1 MLERGE
7 DTLFSLITM
16 KGPLHMSQSPF
27 GMRSTAREVIAGH
40 DLRGKTILITGAS
53 TGIGYEAIR
62 ALLSAH
68 AEVIIAA
75 RDSSKAGQAVQ
86 ALHTEYPEGLVHF
99 LLLDLSSLAS
109 VRQCAANFLARWN
122 KLDVL
127 INNAGIMATPQGY
140 TPDGFE
146 QQFATNFLGHF
157 LLAQLLLPALRK
169 AALARVVSLT
179 SGTHRLSDI
188 HFDDIQYQ
196 HRSYDKW
203 EAYAQSKTADALLAV
218 ALTRHFRE
226 QGITAN
232 AVNPGGIRTGLQER
246 YLTPEEIRAR
256 YYDEAG
262 NLLPSFKTPEQ
273 GASTTVWASVSSEL
287 DGIGGLYLEDCQVA
301 IPYNPELSILSGYMP
316 YALDVNHAEQL
327 WTIAEKLVEL

>member
-1 MLERGE
+1 M
-7 DTLFSLITM
+7 I
-16 KGPLHMSQSPF
+16 QSSF
-27 GMRSTAREVIAGH
+27 GARSTASEVVAGH
-40 DLRGKTILITGAS
+40 DLRGKTIVITGAS
-53 TGIGYEAIR
+53 SGIGYEAVR

-75 RDSSKAGQAVQ
+75 RDLAKGEQAVQ
-86 ALHTEYPEGLVHF
+86 ALQTAYPESQVHF
-99 LLLDLSSLAS
+99 LPLDLGLLAS
-109 VRQCAANFLARWN
+109 VRQTVEHFFAHWN
-122 KLDVL
+122 TLDVL
-127 INNAGIMATPQGY
+127 INNAAIAATPLGY

-157 LLAQLLLPALRK
+157 LFAQLLLPALRN
-169 AALARVVSLT
+169 AAPARVVSLT

-196 HRSYDKW
+196 HRPYDKW

-218 ALTRHFRE
+218 ALTRHGRS

-232 AVNPGGIRTGLQER
+232 AVNPGGVLTGLQQH
-246 YLTPEEIRAR
+246 LTPEERRAR

-273 GASTTVWASVSSEL
+273 GASTTVWASVTPALE
-287 DGIGGLYLEDCQVA
+287 GIGGLYLEDCHQGV
-301 IPYNPELSILSGYMP
+301 PYNPEISTLTGYMP
-316 YALDVNHAEQL
+316 YALNADHAEQL

>member
-1 MLERGE
+1 M
-7 DTLFSLITM
+7 
-16 KGPLHMSQSPF
+16 PQSSF
-27 GMRSTAREVIAGH
+27 GARSTASEVVAGH
-40 DLRGKTILITGAS
+40 DLSGKTIVITGAS
-53 TGIGYEAIR
+53 SGIGYATAR

-75 RDSSKAGQAVQ
+75 RDPAKGEQAVQ
-86 ALHTEYPEGLVHF
+86 ALQTDYPGSQVHF
-99 LLLDLSSLAS
+99 LPLDLGSLAS
-109 VRQCAANFLARWN
+109 VRQTGEHFFAQWN
-122 KLDVL
+122 KLDAL
-127 INNAGIMATPQGY
+127 INNAGILATPLGY

-157 LLAQLLLPALRK
+157 LFAQLLLPTLRR
-169 AALARVVSLT
+169 AAPARVISLT

-188 HFDDIQYQ
+188 HFDDIQYH
-196 HRSYDKW
+196 HRPYDKW

-218 ALTRHFRE
+218 ALTRHFGE

-232 AVNPGGIRTGLQER
+232 AVNPGGVRTGLQEQ

-273 GASTTVWASVSSEL
+273 GASTTVWACVAPEL
-287 DGIGGLYLEDCQVA
+287 EGIGGLYLEDCHQA
-301 IPYNPELSILSGYMP
+301 IPYDPEISTLTGYMP
-316 YALDVNHAEQL
+316 YALNTDHAEQL
-327 WTIAEKLVEL
+327 WTIAEKLGELL

>member
-1 MLERGE
+1 M
-7 DTLFSLITM
+7 I
-16 KGPLHMSQSPF
+16 QSSF
-27 GMRSTAREVIAGH
+27 GARSTASEVVAGH
-40 DLRGKTILITGAS
+40 DLSEKTVVITGAS
-53 TGIGYEAIR
+53 AGIGYETAR

-68 AEVIIAA
+68 AEVIIAGRSQA
-75 RDSSKAGQAVQ
+75 KGEQAVQ
-86 ALHTEYPEGLVHF
+86 ALQTAYPGSQVHF
-99 LLLDLSSLAS
+99 LPLDLGSLAS
-109 VRQCAANFLARWN
+109 VRQTVEHFFAHWN
-122 KLDVL
+122 ELDVL

-157 LLAQLLLPALRK
+157 LLAQLLLPALRR

-196 HRSYDKW
+196 HRPYDKW

-218 ALTRHFRE
+218 ALTRHGRS

-232 AVNPGGIRTGLQER
+232 AVNPGGVLTGLQQH
-246 YLTPEEIRAR
+246 LTPEERRAR

-273 GASTTVWASVSSEL
+273 GASTTVWASVTPALE
-287 DGIGGLYLEDCQVA
+287 GIGGLYLEDCHQGV
-301 IPYNPELSILSGYMP
+301 PYNPEISTLTGYMP
-316 YALDVNHAEQL
+316 YALNADHAEQL

>member
-1 MLERGE
+1 M
-7 DTLFSLITM
+7 I
-16 KGPLHMSQSPF
+16 QSSF
-27 GMRSTAREVIAGH
+27 GARSTASEVVAGH
-40 DLRGKTILITGAS
+40 DLSGKTILITGAS
-53 TGIGYEAIR
+53 AGIGYEAVR

-75 RDSSKAGQAVQ
+75 RDRAKGEQAVQ
-86 ALHTEYPEGLVHF
+86 ALQTAYPGSHVHF
-99 LLLDLSSLAS
+99 LPLDLGLLAS
-109 VRQCAANFLARWN
+109 VRQTVEHFFAQWN

-127 INNAGIMATPQGY
+127 INNAGIAATPLGY

-169 AALARVVSLT
+169 AAPARVISLT

-196 HRSYDKW
+196 HRPYDKW

-218 ALTRHFRE
+218 ALTRHFGE

-232 AVNPGGIRTGLQER
+232 AVNPGGVLTGLQQH
-246 YLTPEEIRAR
+246 LTPEERRAR

-262 NLLPSFKTPEQ
+262 NFLPSFKTPEQ
-273 GASTTVWASVSSEL
+273 GAATTVWASVAAEL
-287 DGIGGLYLEDCQVA
+287 EGIGGLYLEDCHQGV
-301 IPYNPELSILSGYMP
+301 PYNPEISTLTGYMP
-316 YALDVNHAEQL
+316 YALNADHAEQL

>member
-1 MLERGE
+1 M
-7 DTLFSLITM
+7 I
-16 KGPLHMSQSPF
+16 QSSF
-27 GMRSTAREVIAGH
+27 GARSTASEVVAGH
-40 DLRGKTILITGAS
+40 DLSGKTILITGAS
-53 TGIGYEAIR
+53 SGIGYEAVR

-75 RDSSKAGQAVQ
+75 RDRAKGEPAVQ
-86 ALHTEYPEGLVHF
+86 VLQTEYPESQVHF
-99 LLLDLSSLAS
+99 LPLDLGSLAS
-109 VRQCAANFLARWN
+109 VRQTVEHFFAHWN

-127 INNAGIMATPQGY
+127 INNAGIAATPLGY

-157 LLAQLLLPALRK
+157 LFAQLLLPALRN
-169 AALARVVSLT
+169 AAPARVVSLT

-196 HRSYDKW
+196 HRPYDKW

-218 ALTRHFRE
+218 ALTRHFGE

-232 AVNPGGIRTGLQER
+232 AVNPGGVLTGLQQHLTSEER
-246 YLTPEEIRAR
+246 RAR

-273 GASTTVWASVSSEL
+273 GAATTVWASVAAEIGRDWRPL
-287 DGIGGLYLEDCQVA
+287 PGGLPPGGPV
-301 IPYNPELSILSGYMP
+301 
-316 YALDVNHAEQL
+316 
-327 WTIAEKLVEL
+327 

>member
-1 MLERGE
+1 M
-7 DTLFSLITM
+7 
-16 KGPLHMSQSPF
+16 PQSSF
-27 GMRSTAREVIAGH
+27 GARSTACEVVAGH
-40 DLRGKTILITGAS
+40 DLSGKTILITGAS
-53 TGIGYEAIR
+53 SGIGYETVR

-75 RDSSKAGQAVQ
+75 RDLAKGEQAVQ
-86 ALHTEYPEGLVHF
+86 ALQTAYPESQVHF
-99 LLLDLSSLAS
+99 LPLDLGLLAS
-109 VRQCAANFLARWN
+109 VRQTVEHFFAQWN
-122 KLDVL
+122 TLDVL
-127 INNAGIMATPQGY
+127 INNAAIAATPLGY

-157 LLAQLLLPALRK
+157 LLAQLLLPALRN
-169 AALARVVSLT
+169 AAPARVVSLT

-196 HRSYDKW
+196 HRPYDKW

-218 ALTRHFRE
+218 ALTRHGRAL
-226 QGITAN
+226 GITAN
-232 AVNPGGIRTGLQER
+232 AVNPGGVLTGLQQHLTAEER
-246 YLTPEEIRAR
+246 RAR

-273 GASTTVWASVSSEL
+273 GASTTVWASVTPALE
-287 DGIGGLYLEDCQVA
+287 GIGGLYLEDCHQGV
-301 IPYNPELSILSGYMP
+301 PYNPEISTLTGYMP
-316 YALDVNHAEQL
+316 YALNADHAEKL

>member
-1 MLERGE
+1 M
-7 DTLFSLITM
+7 
-16 KGPLHMSQSPF
+16 PQSSF
-27 GMRSTAREVIAGH
+27 GARSTAREVVAGH

-53 TGIGYEAIR
+53 SGIGYEAVR

-75 RDSSKAGQAVQ
+75 RDQAKGEQAVQ
-86 ALHTEYPEGLVHF
+86 ALQTEYPETCVHF
-99 LLLDLSSLAS
+99 LPLDLGLLAS
-109 VRQCAANFLARWN
+109 VRQTVEHFFAQWN
-122 KLDVL
+122 TLDVL
-127 INNAGIMATPQGY
+127 INNAGIAATPLGY

-157 LLAQLLLPALRK
+157 LLAQLLLPALRN
-169 AALARVVSLT
+169 AAPARVVSLT

-188 HFDDIQYQ
+188 HFDDIQYH
-196 HRSYDKW
+196 HRPYDKW

-218 ALTRHFRE
+218 ALTRHGRS

-232 AVNPGGIRTGLQER
+232 AVNPGGVLTGLQQH
-246 YLTPEEIRAR
+246 LTPEERRAR

-273 GASTTVWASVSSEL
+273 GASTTVWASVAPEL
-287 DGIGGLYLEDCQVA
+287 EGIGGLYLEDCHQAV
-301 IPYNPELSILSGYMP
+301 PYNPEISTLTGYMP
-316 YALDVNHAEQL
+316 YALNADHAEQL